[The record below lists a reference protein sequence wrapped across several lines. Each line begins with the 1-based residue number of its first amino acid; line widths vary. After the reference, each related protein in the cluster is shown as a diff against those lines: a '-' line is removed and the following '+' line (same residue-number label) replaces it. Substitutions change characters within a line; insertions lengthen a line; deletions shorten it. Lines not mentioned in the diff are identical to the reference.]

1 MSDDKVKPPG
11 DASDIEVTSIL
22 DPDFDAAKLEGEE
35 FEFDIDDIL
44 GEEESS
50 PAVDEE
56 PTRDPGPQTLGEELD
71 VSDFSL
77 DESMLAEEDSPAV
90 DDVEDD
96 FDFELLE
103 VIEDPAGAAEAE
115 TETSPEKEDL
125 LIFDAESETEDQ
137 VEPAIAETGPEDDL
151 DLGDLMGDT
160 LEDQADQPTAKLE
173 SQDDL
178 ELNPEE
184 ESQVPE
190 TPAAGPDVE
199 PAEDLDM
206 DEVLAEPAEP
216 AVDVPVDLMEEG
228 DQLHE
233 ESSITEPIP
242 GPQLEI
248 HSVLDQ
254 ERLETI
260 VRDTVQETVTSII
273 EKMLP
278 GLIEDVVSQELEKI
292 KAELEEN

>member
-1 MSDDKVKPPG
+1 MSEDKVKPPG
-11 DASDIEVTSIL
+11 DDNDLDVTDIL
-22 DPDFDAAKLEGEE
+22 DPDLDTAKLEGEE
-35 FEFDIDDIL
+35 FDFDIDDIL

-56 PTRDPGPQTLGEELD
+56 PTRDQGSQTLGEEFD
-71 VSDFSL
+71 ESDFSL
-77 DESMLAEEDSPAV
+77 DESILADDDSPAV

-103 VIEDPAGAAEAE
+103 VIEDPPGAAEAE

-125 LIFDAESETEDQ
+125 LIFDSESETEDQ
-137 VEPAIAETGPEDDL
+137 VEPAVAETEPEDDL
-151 DLGDLMGDT
+151 EPGDLMGDT
-160 LEDQADQPTAKLE
+160 LKDQADRPAVVLE

-184 ESQVPE
+184 EFQAPE
-190 TPAAGPDVE
+190 TPAAGPDIE

-216 AVDVPVDLMEEG
+216 AVDVPADLMEEE

-248 HSVLDQ
+248 PPVFDQ

-260 VRDTVQETVTSII
+260 VRDTVQEAVTSII

-292 KAELEEN
+292 MAELEEN

>member
-11 DASDIEVTSIL
+11 DNNDLDVTDIL
-22 DPDFDAAKLEGEE
+22 DPDLDTAKLEGEE
-35 FEFDIDDIL
+35 FDFDIDDIL

-56 PTRDPGPQTLGEELD
+56 PMRETGSQTLGEEFD
-71 VSDFSL
+71 ESDFSL
-77 DESMLAEEDSPAV
+77 DESILAEDDSPAV

-103 VIEDPAGAAEAE
+103 VIEDPAGAAKAE
-115 TETSPEKEDL
+115 TETSSEKEDL
-125 LIFDAESETEDQ
+125 LIFDAEKETEDQ
-137 VEPAIAETGPEDDL
+137 VEPAVAETGPEDDL

-160 LEDQADQPTAKLE
+160 LEDQADQPAVVLE

-184 ESQVPE
+184 EFQAPE
-190 TPAAGPDVE
+190 TPAAGPDIE

-206 DEVLAEPAEP
+206 DEVLAEPA
-216 AVDVPVDLMEEG
+216 VDVPVDLMEEE

-233 ESSITEPIP
+233 EPSITEPIP

-248 HSVLDQ
+248 PPVFDQ

-260 VRDTVQETVTSII
+260 VRDTVQEAVTSII

-292 KAELEEN
+292 MAELEEN